1 VQDPEFNPK
10 FDPYDAMISMD
21 HNIQRLIHAHN
32 QLAEQVQQQQQ
43 VIDVLIKGLDA
54 ANKANEQILSQGL
67 DRLYTTF
74 AQGQH

>member
-10 FDPYDAMISMD
+10 FDPYDAMMSMD

-32 QLAEQVQQQQQ
+32 QLAEQVQ
-43 VIDVLIKGLDA
+43 IKGLDA
-54 ANKANEQILSQGL
+54 ANKANEQMLAQGL